1 MVRLRTEFGLPEG
14 ASEGDRLAF
23 LSIGNFDGVHRG
35 HRRIVDRMVGAAREH
50 GGESV
55 LVTFDPHPRC
65 ILDPDNCPP
74 RLTTLDEKAALLD
87 TAGLDR
93 LVVLEFTRELS
104 RWTADQFLE
113 RLSQGFN
120 LRRMVVGHD
129 FALGHRRAG
138 DIPFLRSWGA
148 TRGFDVEVVDAQRD
162 GGEVFSSSLVRAAL
176 ADGDLEAANRVLG
189 HPYFVDSRVEHGE
202 NIGTGLGFPTANLA
216 ITPGKC
222 LPPRGIYAT
231 WVRVRGAWHRAATYV
246 GYRPTFGGTK
256 LTVEPHL
263 LDFSGD
269 IYHERVRVAF
279 VARLRDDVRYPTP
292 EALRAQMRLDVE
304 ETRRRL
310 GPGHEPAEL
319 L

>member
-1 MVRLRTEFGLPEG
+1 VLT
-14 ASEGDRLAF
+14 
-23 LSIGNFDGVHRG
+23 IGNFDGVHRG
-35 HRRIVDRMVGAAREH
+35 HRRIVDRLVVTARAH

-65 ILDPDNCPP
+65 VLDPDKCPP
-74 RLTTLDEKAALLD
+74 RLTTLDEKAALLAG
-87 TAGLDR
+87 AGLDR

-104 RWTADQFLE
+104 RWSAEQFLE
-113 RLSQGFN
+113 RLSTGFA

-129 FALGHRRAG
+129 FALGHRRRG
-138 DIPFLRSWGA
+138 DIPFIRDWGA
-148 TRGFDVEVVDAQRD
+148 TRAFDVEVVDAQ
-162 GGEVFSSSLVRAAL
+162 GEGEEVFSSSRVRTAL
-176 ADGDLEAANRVLG
+176 ADGDLDAANRVLG

-231 WVRVRGAWHRAATYV
+231 WVRVRRAWHQAATYV

-269 IYHERVRVAF
+269 IYHELVRLAF
-279 VARLRDDVRYPTP
+279 VARLRDDARFPTP
-292 EALRAQMRLDVE
+292 EALSAQMRLDVV

-310 GPGHEPAEL
+310 GEGREPAEL
-319 L
+319 G

>member
-1 MVRLRTEFGLPEG
+1 VRTEFGLPEAAG
-14 ASEGDRLAF
+14 EGDRPVALT
-23 LSIGNFDGVHRG
+23 IGNFDGVHRG
-35 HRRIVDRMVGAAREH
+35 HRRIVDRLVAAARER
-50 GGESV
+50 GGEAI

-65 ILDPDNCPP
+65 VLDPDHCPP
-74 RLTTLDEKAALLD
+74 RLTTLDEKADLLAC
-87 TAGLDR
+87 AGLDR
-93 LVVLEFTRELS
+93 LVVLEFTTELS
-104 RWTADQFLE
+104 RWSADEFLE
-113 RLSQGFN
+113 RLCRGFA
-120 LRRMVVGHD
+120 LHRMIVGHD
-129 FALGHRRAG
+129 FALGHGRRG
-138 DIPFLRSWGA
+138 DIPFLRSWGGV
-148 TRGFDVEVVDAQRD
+148 RGFDIEVVEAQTE

-176 ADGDLEAANRVLG
+176 AHGDLDSANRVLG
-189 HPYFVDSRVEHGE
+189 HPYFIDSRVEHGE
-202 NIGTGLGFPTANLA
+202 RIGTGLGFPTANLA

-231 WVRVRGAWHRAATYV
+231 WVRVGGGWHAAATYV

-279 VARLRDDVRYPTP
+279 VARLRDDLTFATP
-292 EALRAQMRLDVE
+292 EALSEQMALDVA

-310 GPGHEPAEL
+310 RPGTAPAEL

>member
-1 MVRLRTEFGLPEG
+1 MLSTEFGLPES
-14 ASEGDRLAF
+14 ASEGDPLAS

-35 HRRIVDRMVGAAREH
+35 HRRIVDRMVTAARAD
-50 GGESV
+50 GGISV

-65 ILDPDNCPP
+65 VLDPDHCPP
-74 RLTTLDEKAALLD
+74 RLTTLDEKAALLGA
-87 TAGLDR
+87 AGLDR
-93 LVVLEFTRELS
+93 MVVLEFTRELS

-113 RLSQGFN
+113 RLTQGFN

-129 FALGHRRAG
+129 FALGHRRSG
-138 DIPFLRSWGA
+138 DIPFLRGWGA
-148 TRGFDVEVVDAQRD
+148 TRGFDVEVVDAQRE
-162 GGEVFSSSLVRAAL
+162 GEEVFSSSRVREAL
-176 ADGDLEAANRVLG
+176 AEGDLDAANRVLG
-189 HPYFVDSRVEHGE
+189 YPYFLDSRVEHGE

-231 WVRVRGAWHRAATYV
+231 WVRVRGGWHAAATYV

-269 IYHERVRVAF
+269 IYHELVRVVF
-279 VARLRDDVRYPTP
+279 VARLRDDMRFATP
-292 EALRAQMRLDVE
+292 EALSAQMRLDVE

-310 GPGHEPAEL
+310 PPGGEPTEL
-319 L
+319 A

>member
-1 MVRLRTEFGLPEG
+1 VTTEFGLPEG
-14 ASEGDRLAF
+14 AGEGDLPVF

-35 HRRIVDRMVGAAREH
+35 HRRIVDRLVTAAREH

-65 ILDPDNCPP
+65 VLDPDHCPP
-74 RLTTLDEKAALLD
+74 RLTTLDEKADLLAG
-87 TAGLDR
+87 AGLDR
-93 LVVLEFTRELS
+93 LVVLEFTHELS
-104 RWTADQFLE
+104 RWSAEHFLE
-113 RLSQGFN
+113 RLSAAFA
-120 LRRMVVGHD
+120 LRRMIVGHD
-129 FALGHRRAG
+129 FALGHMRRG
-138 DIPFLRSWGA
+138 DIAFLRSWGT
-148 TRGFDVEVVDAQRD
+148 TRAFDVDVVEAQRD
-162 GGEVFSSSLVRAAL
+162 GGEVFSSSLVRTAL
-176 ADGDLEAANRVLG
+176 ARGDLESANRVLG
-189 HPYFVDSRVEHGE
+189 HPYLVDSRVEHGE

-231 WVRVRGAWHRAATYV
+231 WVRVRGEWHAAATYV

-269 IYHERVRVAF
+269 IYHELVRVAF

-292 EALRAQMRLDVE
+292 EALSAQMRLDVE

-310 GPGHEPAEL
+310 PPGTAPAEL
-319 L
+319 G

>member
-1 MVRLRTEFGLPEG
+1 MRTEFGLPEG
-14 ASEGDRLAF
+14 AGEGDPLVF
-23 LSIGNFDGVHRG
+23 LTIGNFDGVHRG
-35 HRRIVDRMVGAAREH
+35 HRRIVDRMVAAAREH

-65 ILDPDNCPP
+65 VLDPDHCPP
-74 RLTTLDEKAALLD
+74 RLTTLDEKADLLAA
-87 TAGLDR
+87 AGLSR
-93 LVVLEFTRELS
+93 LVVLEFTHELS
-104 RWTADQFLE
+104 RWSADQFLE
-113 RLSQGFN
+113 RLSKGFN

-129 FALGHRRAG
+129 FALGHRRSG
-138 DIPFLRSWGA
+138 DIPFLRSWGG
-148 TRGFDVEVVDAQRD
+148 TRAFDVDVVDAERE

-176 ADGDLEAANRVLG
+176 AHGDLDSANRVLG
-189 HPYFVDSRVEHGE
+189 HPYFIDSRVEHGE
-202 NIGTGLGFPTANLA
+202 RIGTGLGFPTANLA

-231 WVRVRGAWHRAATYV
+231 WVRVRGEWHAAATYV

-269 IYHERVRVAF
+269 IYHEPVRVAF
-279 VARLRDDVRYPTP
+279 ISRLRDDVRYATP
-292 EALRAQMRLDVE
+292 EALSEQMAKDVA
-304 ETRRRL
+304 ETRLRL
-310 GPGHEPAEL
+310 RPGSAPAEL

>member
-1 MVRLRTEFGLPEG
+1 MRTEFGLPES
-14 ASEGDRLAF
+14 ASEGDPLAA

-35 HRRIVDRMVGAAREH
+35 HRMLVDRMVAAAREH

-65 ILDPDNCPP
+65 VLDPDHCPP
-74 RLTTLDEKAALLD
+74 RLTTLDEKAALLEA
-87 TAGLDR
+87 AGLDR
-93 LVVLEFTRELS
+93 MVVLEFTRELS

-113 RLSQGFN
+113 RLTQGFN
-120 LRRMVVGHD
+120 LRRMVIGHD

-138 DIPFLRSWGA
+138 DIPFLRSWGD
-148 TRGFDVEVVDAQRD
+148 TRGFDVEVVGAQRE
-162 GGEVFSSSLVRAAL
+162 GEEVFSSSLVRTAL
-176 ADGDLEAANRVLG
+176 AEGDLESANRVLG
-189 HPYFVDSRVEHGE
+189 HAYFVDSRVEHGE

-231 WVRVRGAWHRAATYV
+231 WVRVGGEWHQAATYV

-263 LDFSGD
+263 LDFSRD
-269 IYHERVRVAF
+269 IYHQQVRVAF
-279 VARLRDDVRYPTP
+279 IARLRDDMRFTTP
-292 EALRAQMRLDVE
+292 EALSAQMRLDVE

-310 GPGHEPAEL
+310 GREGEPAQL
-319 L
+319 G